1 LGFVLSGK
9 KSKINHVNSRFNDIK
24 RQKSVGNFTLARTA
38 KRNFS
43 FSAAKWS
50 KFVKKTFMMC
60 VCNPSMLSHCA
71 GAVDQ
76 SRMNE
81 QKRALFEN
89 IISTIKG
96 PHCHLLFSIM
106 PPLHRQNNGN

>member
-1 LGFVLSGK
+1 
-9 KSKINHVNSRFNDIK
+9 
-24 RQKSVGNFTLARTA
+24 
-38 KRNFS
+38 
-43 FSAAKWS
+43 
-50 KFVKKTFMMC
+50 
-60 VCNPSMLSHCA
+60 MLSHCA

-96 PHCHLLFSIM
+96 PHCHLLFSYYAAALSAKQRKLKNSLE
-106 PPLHRQNNGN
+106 PLVTETKI